1 MGCTSSK
8 VQTVTVTA
16 NNATRKDPVKE
27 KRDSGAVDPNN
38 NAGGTATVSFDRP
51 NEKPI
56 VSEVNSVPKSS
67 PVSEEIRFAHKIQS
81 QPASN
86 DNVDKENNN
95 ENSVEEEKERQTS
108 PEIADRSCAVDT
120 ENDNDLSVIAI
131 TEAESGLL
139 SSRTKEEDGLS
150 NAPSNNITK
159 RNLKS
164 QLFSTLDVFKDIDA
178 YALKAPRDS
187 MSSFE
192 ELARYLTGQYD
203 SDLFKARSIWIW
215 VTSNI
220 SYDTDAFFNNDLS
233 EAADETNAL
242 KTGKA
247 VCSGY
252 SSLVSALCRVLSAEK
267 LLWSQS
273 KEIHGFAKGY
283 NYEIGQKFDGKKT
296 NHSWTSIK
304 IQGQWWLFDFTWGAG
319 YVGNDKK
326 FAWNYTEHYFM
337 TDPEL
342 FILDHFP
349 VDSEW
354 QLMKPIYAIEEFEQW
369 AKFSKHFFI
378 NQLKPVSHKNGIIE
392 ANDGNVEVV
401 IGTVN
406 PMQTS
411 VKLEF
416 IGKEQI
422 KILTDYSFAQT
433 RDAEIAFSARLP
445 EVGKYNFKL
454 FASKLT
460 KDSVK
465 SYDLVASYQIN
476 CKIADKNCMPF
487 PKTFSSWQ
495 PGYLLHQPR
504 NGILPSGESIP
515 FEITAPDVIEM
526 HISASGGKGEWISL
540 KKSEKGFWVGNVTF
554 SAETSAATVVVKIDG
569 QTSTTFSGILKYV
582 VES

>member
-1 MGCTSSK
+1 MCESSSNVLYHK
-8 VQTVTVTA
+8 
-16 NNATRKDPVKE
+16 
-27 KRDSGAVDPNN
+27 
-38 NAGGTATVSFDRP
+38 
-51 NEKPI
+51 
-56 VSEVNSVPKSS
+56 SVFCNHCLPFF
-67 PVSEEIRFAHKIQS
+67 INYFF
-81 QPASN
+81 
-86 DNVDKENNN
+86 
-95 ENSVEEEKERQTS
+95 
-108 PEIADRSCAVDT
+108 SC
-120 ENDNDLSVIAI
+120 
-131 TEAESGLL
+131 SGL
-139 SSRTKEEDGLS
+139 E
-150 NAPSNNITK
+150 
-159 RNLKS
+159 
-164 QLFSTLDVFKDIDA
+164 
-178 YALKAPRDS
+178 
-187 MSSFE
+187 
-192 ELARYLTGQYD
+192 
-203 SDLFKARSIWIW
+203 
-215 VTSNI
+215 
-220 SYDTDAFFNNDLS
+220 
-233 EAADETNAL
+233 
-242 KTGKA
+242 
-247 VCSGY
+247 
-252 SSLVSALCRVLSAEK
+252 
-267 LLWSQS
+267 S
-273 KEIHGFAKGY
+273 KEIHGYAKGY

-304 IQGQWWLFDFTWGAG
+304 IQGQWLLFDFTWGAG

-392 ANDGNVEVV
+392 AKDGNVEVF
-401 IGTVN
+401 IGTLN

-422 KILTDYSFAQT
+422 KILSDYSFAQT

-465 SYDLVASYQIN
+465 SYDLVASYRIN
-476 CKIADKNCMPF
+476 CKIADENCMPF
-487 PKTFSSWQ
+487 PKTFSSWY
-495 PGYLLHQPR
+495 PGYFLHQPR
-504 NGILPSGESIP
+504 NGILSSGEPIP
-515 FEITAPDVIEM
+515 FEITAPNVIEM

-540 KKSEKGFWVGNVTF
+540 EKSEKGFWVGNVTF
-554 SAETSAATVVVKIDG
+554 SADTIAATVVVKVDG

-582 VES
+582 VKS